1 MESFKIDYTK
11 YIVPIFDTATDR
23 FLGSG
28 FLINNMLVTAFHVGS
43 EISNVWGINFLFT
56 GKIYQLLRFSSN
68 KIVQE
73 SYNTPNDEEG
83 NHHDLAVFYI
93 EGIKSPLIL
102 ADKPPILNETYTSI
116 CFQPSAE
123 GCFGMSC
130 DCKIIENLVIRGQKC
145 EKWNNYS
152 SVLFSGKI
160 GKGSSG
166 SPILRENVVYGM
178 ITDGVSDFFRKK
190 LIAEN
195 RENEALCCRV
205 MHASYI
211 QQRLQK
217 ASHADKKIPMEDKEV

>member
-1 MESFKIDYTK
+1 MESFNIDYTK

-43 EISNVWGINFLFT
+43 EISNVWGINFLFN
-56 GKIYQLLRFSSN
+56 GKIYQLLRFLSN

-83 NHHDLAVFYI
+83 NYHDLVVFYI
-93 EGIKSPLIL
+93 EEIKSPLVL

-116 CFQPSAE
+116 CFQPSE
-123 GCFGMSC
+123 KEVIKMNC
-130 DCKIIENLVIRGQKC
+130 DCKIIEDPVIYGQKW

-152 SVLFSGKI
+152 SILLEKEIVE
-160 GKGSSG
+160 GSSG

-178 ITDGVSDFFRKK
+178 ITGGVSDSLRKK

-211 QQRLQK
+211 Q
-217 ASHADKKIPMEDKEV
+217 KKIAKKINIEKLKK

>member
-11 YIVPIFDTATDR
+11 YIVPIFNKGTYEL
-23 FLGSG
+23 LGSG
-28 FLINNMLVTAFHVGS
+28 FLINDMLVTAFHVGNM
-43 EISNVWGINFLFT
+43 ISSVYGLDFFFAGEYYPLSISS
-56 GKIYQLLRFSSN
+56 KI
-68 KIVQE
+68 IQE
-73 SYNTPNDEEG
+73 SDSTPNDENG
-83 NHHDLAVFYI
+83 NHHDLVIFHI
-93 EGIKSPLIL
+93 EEIKSPLVL
-102 ADKPPILNETYTSI
+102 ADKPPILNEIYTSI
-116 CFQPSAE
+116 CFQPSQE

-130 DCKIIENLVIRGQKC
+130 DCKIIEDLVIRGQKC

-152 SVLFSGKI
+152 SVLFFGKI

-178 ITDGVSDFFRKK
+178 ITDGLSDFFREK

-217 ASHADKKIPMEDKEV
+217 ASHVDKNMPMEDK